1 MKKSNKLLLTS
12 SGLLS
17 TFAIL
22 PFAILSCDNKAKIL
36 KQLNEYVEKEFDL
49 KIDAWKYTIDEALD
63 INKYINNLKSGCKF
77 NLKSITKNNNKVEV
91 KYTITDLKNNVES
104 NEFSKEFSGFK
115 DKPVDPSEK
124 YDATKNRDELISL
137 FEITKTTFAST
148 NVAKFVNNKENT
160 HFKLSE
166 VKVIEYDDSLGAL
179 KASIKGK
186 YNNFDFQDEFTINDF
201 KKPLISLNSMTLN
214 AKLNINKLIEEKKT
228 FDDLKTLTNSQLL
241 AYIEELKG
249 LDENGNQV
257 DVLDLLRDTNYKIN
271 SLKISN
277 GTKFNLAISVSYK
290 KKAKN
295 AAEVVES
302 KQIANYVNRDFE
314 KTTFGNEEIAK
325 YLLTKI
331 KETAADKTEFASS
344 YVSDFYRRNINVA
357 PTLAKLPDEFEK
369 AYGAD
374 IIYVDTISVKA
385 NDITGEL
392 HLQYCLTIEKGSEK
406 YRSATKETTIKGFKK
421 VDENT
426 IRNFT
431 VGPKVSELSD
441 QQWLKLKAD
450 IKKLYEDN
458 GSKPDFK
465 ITDSIQKAK
474 FFRYANG
481 NDTWNVIKEGTT
493 AKDASVYTE
502 NGHWEFFTN
511 GVKASEDFDRQRG
524 LFNMSKFQ
532 VKTVSIKFVEISNF
546 RKRNN
551 LLLFDYIFEIRFQL
565 HSSSSASTDEDTT
578 LIKKFAYSMWV

>member
-1 MKKSNKLLLTS
+1 
-12 SGLLS
+12 
-17 TFAIL
+17 
-22 PFAILSCDNKAKIL
+22 
-36 KQLNEYVEKEFDL
+36 
-49 KIDAWKYTIDEALD
+49 
-63 INKYINNLKSGCKF
+63 
-77 NLKSITKNNNKVEV
+77 
-91 KYTITDLKNNVES
+91 
-104 NEFSKEFSGFK
+104 
-115 DKPVDPSEK
+115 
-124 YDATKNRDELISL
+124 
-137 FEITKTTFAST
+137 
-148 NVAKFVNNKENT
+148 
-160 HFKLSE
+160 
-166 VKVIEYDDSLGAL
+166 
-179 KASIKGK
+179 
-186 YNNFDFQDEFTINDF
+186 
-201 KKPLISLNSMTLN
+201 MTLN

-228 FDDLKTLTNSQLL
+228 FDDIKTLTNSQLL

-406 YRSATKETTIKGFKK
+406 YRSATKEKTIKGFKK

-511 GVKASEDFDRQRG
+511 GVKASE
-524 LFNMSKFQ
+524 
-532 VKTVSIKFVEISNF
+532 TVSIKFVEISNF

-551 LLLFDYIFEIRFQL
+551 LLWFDYIFEIRFQL